1 MAYGSQCLVGKTI
14 AAVHLL
20 NVWNPWEDCWIQS
33 FNNSLGRLMIS
44 RVQSSLLAAEQ
55 KTKKKKKKR
64 KTRSLPV
71 NSLLIPL
78 CGWLLISCTFAQLQ
92 TPSLY
97 LCDPH
102 ANPWVMMDSM
112 NYWSPFTTSGIQKC
126 RDLLVSQPRS
136 TEPGREINVSQPCCC
151 SPSSHTVWDTV
162 RPLWAAWYV
171 LGGTACCCN

>member
-55 KTKKKKKKR
+55 KTKKKKKR

-112 NYWSPFTTSGIQKC
+112 NYCSPFTTSGIQKC